1 LIQSLETIIEGT
13 FPNVPFAV
21 MDSHDL
27 ARYIAANDGIT
38 KPWLLVQLRLA
49 KLKERRSDISAEE
62 YDRELADLHQELM
75 QLGQWWQGQE
85 DQVFRQGL

>member
-1 LIQSLETIIEGT
+1 
-13 FPNVPFAV
+13 

-27 ARYIAANDGIT
+27 ARYIEANDGIT